1 MRHSLAKINI
11 ILFSLLLTLP
21 LSAQDLTS
29 FVDSAGKIGYH
40 DESGKIII
48 IAQFDDE
55 CGIGDYFPEGL
66 QGVKQNGKWGFI
78 DKKGSFVIPPQF
90 DNADFFSEGLAGV
103 EQNGKWGFIDKK
115 GSFVIPPQFDNADF
129 FSEGLASVQQNGK
142 WGYIDK
148 TGKYIILA
156 NFERG
161 YNFSEG
167 LASVQHNGKFGF
179 IDKTGNFIISADYE
193 SAVFFSEGLASVQ
206 QNGKW
211 GFIDKTGKI
220 VIPARFDNAASFS
233 DGLALVEQNWKWGF
247 IDKKGSFVIP
257 PQFDYVGLFR
267 DGLAL
272 GRENGKEFYFDKQ
285 GRRYSTRAEGKE
297 FLAREAQ
304 STEAVQPAVAQKTP
318 SHSMVHPPAQGGD
331 YADKM
336 VDVDA
341 EIPAGSGENY
351 GTYAV
356 VIGNEEYLDVA
367 PVANAAND
375 GRVMREYLV
384 KTLGVPESNIIY
396 FENASSAV
404 MDRALS
410 VLEKKVD
417 AAAGVG
423 KKFNVIFYYSG
434 HGVPTEDTQEA
445 YLLPVDVSPSNLKKY
460 GLPLSDVY
468 RRLGALNAQCVT
480 VFLDAC
486 FSGAGRDNR
495 MLAEVKGVQLEPKKS
510 APTGNMVVL
519 SACSGRETA
528 NIFKEGKH
536 GLFTYWLLR
545 KLKETKGNVTL
556 GELQE
561 HLQKYVDYTA
571 TNRLNLESGQKP
583 TVQTSPT
590 LSTDWRTIRLR

>member
-1 MRHSLAKINI
+1 MKHSFAKT
-11 ILFSLLLTLP
+11 ILSLFTLLLSFP
-21 LSAQDLTS
+21 LSAQNLYP
-29 FVDSAGKIGYH
+29 FVEGNKYGFKDENGKTVIP
-40 DESGKIII
+40 
-48 IAQFDDE
+48 AQFDEVWDFS
-55 CGIGDYFPEGL
+55 GSLAKVQI
-66 QGVKQNGKWGFI
+66 NGKYLQI
-78 DKKGSFVIPPQF
+78 DK
-90 DNADFFSEGLAGV
+90 
-103 EQNGKWGFIDKK
+103 
-115 GSFVIPPQFDNADF
+115 
-129 FSEGLASVQQNGK
+129 
-142 WGYIDK
+142 
-148 TGKYIILA
+148 
-156 NFERG
+156 R
-161 YNFSEG
+161 
-167 LASVQHNGKFGF
+167 
-179 IDKTGNFIISADYE
+179 
-193 SAVFFSEGLASVQ
+193 
-206 QNGKW
+206 
-211 GFIDKTGKI
+211 
-220 VIPARFDNAASFS
+220 
-233 DGLALVEQNWKWGF
+233 
-247 IDKKGSFVIP
+247 
-257 PQFDYVGLFR
+257 
-267 DGLAL
+267 
-272 GRENGKEFYFDKQ
+272 
-285 GRRYSTRAEGKE
+285 GRRYYKNNPLPVIITTEPIDALIKFDGRDVGYSPATIPDVTQGSHYVEIIGLDSRETISLPSQEILVSADQAVFHYNISKVQTTNESSKIEKSGKVTNYKQ
-297 FLAREAQ
+297 A
-304 STEAVQPAVAQKTP
+304 P
-318 SHSMVHPPAQGGD
+318 SKQATKNKHNVD

-341 EIPAGSGENY
+341 GIPAGNGENY

-410 VLEKKVD
+410 VLEKKAN
-417 AAAGVG
+417 AAAAVG

-434 HGVPTEDTQEA
+434 HGVPSDDTQEA

>member
-1 MRHSLAKINI
+1 MSSFFFGQYKGDIDNKNVHQHVENHNTNI
-11 ILFSLLLTLP
+11 TQSKRSQPQKKTK
-21 LSAQDLTS
+21 DLT
-29 FVDSAGKIGYH
+29 
-40 DESGKIII
+40 
-48 IAQFDDE
+48 
-55 CGIGDYFPEGL
+55 
-66 QGVKQNGKWGFI
+66 
-78 DKKGSFVIPPQF
+78 
-90 DNADFFSEGLAGV
+90 
-103 EQNGKWGFIDKK
+103 
-115 GSFVIPPQFDNADF
+115 
-129 FSEGLASVQQNGK
+129 
-142 WGYIDK
+142 
-148 TGKYIILA
+148 
-156 NFERG
+156 
-161 YNFSEG
+161 
-167 LASVQHNGKFGF
+167 
-179 IDKTGNFIISADYE
+179 
-193 SAVFFSEGLASVQ
+193 
-206 QNGKW
+206 
-211 GFIDKTGKI
+211 
-220 VIPARFDNAASFS
+220 
-233 DGLALVEQNWKWGF
+233 
-247 IDKKGSFVIP
+247 
-257 PQFDYVGLFR
+257 
-267 DGLAL
+267 
-272 GRENGKEFYFDKQ
+272 
-285 GRRYSTRAEGKE
+285 
-297 FLAREAQ
+297 Q
-304 STEAVQPAVAQKTP
+304 S
-318 SHSMVHPPAQGGD
+318 SHSID

-336 VDVDA
+336 VVVDA
-341 EIPAGSGENY
+341 GIPAGSAVNY

-384 KTLGVPESNIIY
+384 KTLGVPEGNIIY

-410 VLEKKVD
+410 VLEKKAN
-417 AAAGVG
+417 AAAAVG

-434 HGVPTEDTQEA
+434 HGVPSDDTQEA

>member
-1 MRHSLAKINI
+1 MKHSLFKI
-11 ILFSLLLTLP
+11 ILSLFTLVLSFP
-21 LSAQDLTS
+21 LSAQNLYP
-29 FVDSAGKIGYH
+29 FEEEGKFGFK
-40 DESGKIII
+40 DETGKIIVQAKFENVRSFSEGMAGVKQNGKWGFI
-48 IAQFDDE
+48 DMTGKFVIYSQFDFV
-55 CGIGDYFPEGL
+55 CQFSEGL
-66 QGVKQNGKWGFI
+66 AGVKQNGKWGFI
-78 DKKGSFVIPPQF
+78 DKNGEVIITPQF
-90 DNADFFSEGLAGV
+90 EDIWSSKFTDGLAKV
-103 EQNGKWGFIDKK
+103 ELNGSKFYIDKK
-115 GSFVIPPQFDNADF
+115 GRRYLTREEGKTFLAHESQKHQGLHESLAQNSLPNGSTSQKQLNSVIQ
-129 FSEGLASVQQNGK
+129 SKQ
-142 WGYIDK
+142 
-148 TGKYIILA
+148 
-156 NFERG
+156 
-161 YNFSEG
+161 
-167 LASVQHNGKFGF
+167 
-179 IDKTGNFIISADYE
+179 
-193 SAVFFSEGLASVQ
+193 
-206 QNGKW
+206 
-211 GFIDKTGKI
+211 
-220 VIPARFDNAASFS
+220 
-233 DGLALVEQNWKWGF
+233 VEQ
-247 IDKKGSFVIP
+247 P
-257 PQFDYVGLFR
+257 
-267 DGLAL
+267 
-272 GRENGKEFYFDKQ
+272 KQ
-285 GRRYSTRAEGKE
+285 KQRTQSSKS
-297 FLAREAQ
+297 AR
-304 STEAVQPAVAQKTP
+304 TI
-318 SHSMVHPPAQGGD
+318 D
-331 YADKM
+331 YADRM

-341 EIPAGSGENY
+341 GIPAGDGENY

-356 VIGNEEYLDVA
+356 VIGNEQYLDVA

-384 KTLGVPESNIIY
+384 KTLGLPESNIIY

-410 VLEKKVD
+410 ALEKKAK

-434 HGVPTEDTQEA
+434 HGVPAENTQEA
-445 YLLPVDVSPSNLKKY
+445 YLLPVDVSPSNLNKY

-510 APTGNMVVL
+510 TPTGNMVVL

-545 KLKETKGNVTL
+545 KLKETKGDVTL

-583 TVQTSPT
+583 TVQASPT
-590 LSTDWRTIRLR
+590 LGTDWRTIRLR

>member
-1 MRHSLAKINI
+1 MKYACFRI
-11 ILFSLLLTLP
+11 SLLFILSISILQS
-21 LSAQDLTS
+21 LSAQEPQLFLDA
-29 FVDSAGKIGYH
+29 AGKYGYKDSNGNIVIRPVFENAWPFHEGFAVVRQNGKYGYIDEDGWVIIPTQYDGAGHFSEGLAHVKKNKKIGFI
-40 DESGKIII
+40 DQEGSNIIPL
-48 IAQFDDE
+48 QFDDVY
-55 CGIGDYFPEGL
+55 GVFSEGL
-66 QGVKQNGKWGFI
+66 IAVNINKKWGFI
-78 DKKGSFVIPPQF
+78 DNTGRFVISAQF
-90 DNADFFSEGLAGV
+90 DEVRPFDNGLAWV
-103 EQNGKWGFIDKK
+103 KK
-115 GSFVIPPQFDNADF
+115 DNQ
-129 FSEGLASVQQNGK
+129 E
-142 WGYIDK
+142 GYID
-148 TGKYIILA
+148 
-156 NFERG
+156 RW
-161 YNFSEG
+161 
-167 LASVQHNGKFGF
+167 
-179 IDKTGNFIISADYE
+179 GN
-193 SAVFFSEGLASVQ
+193 
-206 QNGKW
+206 
-211 GFIDKTGKI
+211 
-220 VIPARFDNAASFS
+220 R
-233 DGLALVEQNWKWGF
+233 
-247 IDKKGSFVIP
+247 
-257 PQFDYVGLFR
+257 YVT
-267 DGLAL
+267 
-272 GRENGKEFYFDKQ
+272 Q
-285 GRRYSTRAEGKE
+285 AEGIEELNKSKGLYE
-297 FLAREAQ
+297 FLDDCFSSYNNSIKQDSSNQQDIQRSHAVPAMNESTKLPVSQ
-304 STEAVQPAVAQKTP
+304 SITKPQSISTAI
-318 SHSMVHPPAQGGD
+318 D

-341 EIPAGSGENY
+341 GIPAGNGENY

-410 VLEKKVD
+410 VLEKKAD

-434 HGVPTEDTQEA
+434 HGVPSDDTQEA

-590 LSTDWRTIRLR
+590 LSTDWRAIRLR